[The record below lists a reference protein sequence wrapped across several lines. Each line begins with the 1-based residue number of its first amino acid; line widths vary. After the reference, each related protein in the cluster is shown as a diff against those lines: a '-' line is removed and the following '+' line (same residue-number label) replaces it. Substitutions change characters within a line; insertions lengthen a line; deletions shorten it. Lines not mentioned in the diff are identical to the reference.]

1 MSHATKFFSSK
12 TKTKRKANNMNWI
25 NNLFGFKPK
34 KKSPPR
40 APPRPIS
47 PRRAVAPPRPIS
59 PRRAVAVAPP
69 RPRSLHR
76 AVAPPVAPPRAPARR
91 VYDFPV
97 PPTHLPGAAAPPPKA
112 IDFDLDLLIQ
122 EMMTHIDARAKRH
135 ETQAEI
141 DAHWLTEI
149 YVKMKM
155 NSENNPFTDDD
166 KKNLIAMA
174 TAYSYEGNAKS
185 KVYLPYFSKNYI
197 ASQMPMF
204 RGGST
209 KQERDSRSRSPVRV
223 GIGRP
228 RQTIKK
234 KTKSKTKTKSK
245 SKSKGKSKGKQ

>member
-47 PRRAVAPPRPIS
+47 PRRAVA
-59 PRRAVAVAPP
+59 VAPP

-76 AVAPPVAPPRAPARR
+76 AVAPPIAPPRAPAKR
-91 VYDFPV
+91 VHNFPV

-112 IDFDLDLLIQ
+112 IDFDLNLLIQ
-122 EMMTHIDARAKRH
+122 EMMIHIDARAKRH

-149 YVKMKM
+149 YVKM

-234 KTKSKTKTKSK
+234 KSKTKTKTKTKSK
-245 SKSKGKSKGKQ
+245 SKSKSKGKQ

>member
-1 MSHATKFFSSK
+1 MS
-12 TKTKRKANNMNWI
+12 WI

-59 PRRAVAVAPP
+59 PRRAIAVAPP

-112 IDFDLDLLIQ
+112 IDFDFNLLIS
-122 EMMTHIDARAKRH
+122 EMMRHIDARAKRH

-141 DAHWLTEI
+141 DAHWLMEI
-149 YVKMKM
+149 YMKSAT
-155 NSENNPFTDDD
+155 NTLTNDD
-166 KKNLIAMA
+166 KTNLIAMA
-174 TAYSYEGNAKS
+174 TAYSNEGNAKS
-185 KVYLPYFSKNYI
+185 KIYLPYFSKNYI
-197 ASQMPMF
+197 ASQMPLLLLS
-204 RGGST
+204 GGST
-209 KQERDSRSRSPVRV
+209 KQERDSRSHSPVRV
-223 GIGRP
+223 GIGRS
-228 RQTIKK
+228 RQTTKK
-234 KTKSKTKTKSK
+234 KTKTKSK
-245 SKSKGKSKGKQ
+245 VKSKGTSKSKSKSKKH